1 MMGVREQQG
10 DFLVAALAMMSA
22 GIFLGSKAD
31 VPIWEAAVCFFVLFA
46 LAAVLA
52 WRNHGK
58 TWAVL
63 LVLCFAAGFLRFTA
77 ANTLP
82 QDDISRYAGKTAVVE
97 GILMEEPHVTETA
110 EGAVKVR
117 YAVEVRRIKE
127 EGQEKSACGGMYVH
141 ARWKEMS
148 QVPEAGIGDAIR
160 AAGVIRLPHG
170 YGNPGQIDTVMLLRS
185 QGITARL
192 AAGKQ
197 GVAVEPGEDR
207 MFLRYMAGIRKAYRE
222 NMESVMPK
230 ADAAAIFAMLF
241 GGYEGMKPEL
251 VEAFTITGIVHILSV
266 SGSHVSLIAAT
277 MAWLGMLLRLP
288 KLAQSVLVVA
298 AIAVYCVLAGCVPPV
313 IRSGIM
319 GGLAFL
325 AIALERENDAR
336 RILLLTGL
344 GMLLAWPLLLFHIS
358 FQLSFAATA
367 GLLFVAPP
375 LHRWMRA
382 RRFPEFLAGSLSIT
396 IAAQAFTL
404 PFLAWYFHQLSLS
417 SLLSNLV
424 VVPIVEGMIVLGLFA
439 GMAAWILPLLGKV
452 LFLADSLLLGLVYEL
467 TRWMAYL
474 PGSQVY
480 VPSMEPWMGA
490 LFYGVLL
497 YAIQAGERRER
508 IRAWMVLHRGKLLP
522 AILAGAVFFVGWQW
536 SRPSEVMVAFIDVG
550 QGDAMMVRTPH
561 GHGLMFDT
569 GGTRDGDFDV
579 GSRVDVPY
587 LLHYGVTKLDYVF
600 LSHAHEDHA
609 AGAGGILRHMPVG
622 AVIIASEGREEYRK
636 SMKLS
641 PAEMSRT
648 TFAEAR
654 EGEVFDV
661 DGVRVEVLYAPV
673 AEKKGTG
680 NEVSNVYRVAYGN
693 AAFLVTGD
701 LVKEEE
707 AKLLKK
713 HPDLRCTVLK
723 CGHHGS
729 RTSTSDEFLKAASP
743 KWAVFCVGKD
753 NTFGHPHK
761 ETVEKVEKA
770 GIEICRTDEDGAIA
784 FYTDGKRM
792 RVEKYRE

>member
-1 MMGVREQQG
+1 
-10 DFLVAALAMMSA
+10 
-22 GIFLGSKAD
+22 
-31 VPIWEAAVCFFVLFA
+31 
-46 LAAVLA
+46 
-52 WRNHGK
+52 
-58 TWAVL
+58 
-63 LVLCFAAGFLRFTA
+63 
-77 ANTLP
+77 
-82 QDDISRYAGKTAVVE
+82 
-97 GILMEEPHVTETA
+97 
-110 EGAVKVR
+110 
-117 YAVEVRRIKE
+117 
-127 EGQEKSACGGMYVH
+127 
-141 ARWKEMS
+141 
-148 QVPEAGIGDAIR
+148 
-160 AAGVIRLPHG
+160 
-170 YGNPGQIDTVMLLRS
+170 
-185 QGITARL
+185 
-192 AAGKQ
+192 
-197 GVAVEPGEDR
+197 
-207 MFLRYMAGIRKAYRE
+207 
-222 NMESVMPK
+222 
-230 ADAAAIFAMLF
+230 
-241 GGYEGMKPEL
+241 
-251 VEAFTITGIVHILSV
+251 
-266 SGSHVSLIAAT
+266 
-277 MAWLGMLLRLP
+277 
-288 KLAQSVLVVA
+288 
-298 AIAVYCVLAGCVPPV
+298 
-313 IRSGIM
+313 
-319 GGLAFL
+319 
-325 AIALERENDAR
+325 
-336 RILLLTGL
+336 
-344 GMLLAWPLLLFHIS
+344 
-358 FQLSFAATA
+358 
-367 GLLFVAPP
+367 
-375 LHRWMRA
+375 
-382 RRFPEFLAGSLSIT
+382 
-396 IAAQAFTL
+396 
-404 PFLAWYFHQLSLS
+404 
-417 SLLSNLV
+417 
-424 VVPIVEGMIVLGLFA
+424 
-439 GMAAWILPLLGKV
+439 
-452 LFLADSLLLGLVYEL
+452 
-467 TRWMAYL
+467 
-474 PGSQVY
+474 
-480 VPSMEPWMGA
+480 
-490 LFYGVLL
+490 
-497 YAIQAGERRER
+497 
-508 IRAWMVLHRGKLLP
+508 
-522 AILAGAVFFVGWQW
+522 
-536 SRPSEVMVAFIDVG
+536 
-550 QGDAMMVRTPH
+550 MMVRTPH